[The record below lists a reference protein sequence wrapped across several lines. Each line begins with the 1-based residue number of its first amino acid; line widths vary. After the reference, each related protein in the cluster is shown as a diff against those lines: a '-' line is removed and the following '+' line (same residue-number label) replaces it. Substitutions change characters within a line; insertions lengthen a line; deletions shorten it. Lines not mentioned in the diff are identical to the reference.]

1 MFCGRP
7 GLREN
12 GPCATFDEMDPIT
25 TGGAGMTDDLAGL
38 VHGLV
43 ERHAADRGPLLPVLH
58 DLQHELGYVPPESV
72 ALLAKELNLSR
83 ADVYGV
89 VTFYRDFRDAPSGAI
104 VRVCRGEACQAVG
117 AEELADRARARLGT
131 GLGELSADGS
141 THLDHVFC
149 LGNCAL
155 GPSVE
160 VNGTVYGRVDA
171 AQLDTLLTRA
181 AR

>member
-1 MFCGRP
+1 
-7 GLREN
+7 
-12 GPCATFDEMDPIT
+12 
-25 TGGAGMTDDLAGL
+25 MTDDLAGL
-38 VHGLV
+38 IHGLV
-43 ERHAADRGPLLPVLH
+43 ERHAADRGPLIPVLH
-58 DLQHELGYVPPESV
+58 DLQHELGYVPPEAA

-89 VTFYRDFRDAPSGAI
+89 VTFYRDFRDAPAAAH

-117 AEELADRARARLGT
+117 AEALADQARARLRT
-131 GLGELSADGS
+131 GFGELGIDGA
-141 THLDHVFC
+141 TRLDQVFC
-149 LGNCAL
+149 LGNCGL